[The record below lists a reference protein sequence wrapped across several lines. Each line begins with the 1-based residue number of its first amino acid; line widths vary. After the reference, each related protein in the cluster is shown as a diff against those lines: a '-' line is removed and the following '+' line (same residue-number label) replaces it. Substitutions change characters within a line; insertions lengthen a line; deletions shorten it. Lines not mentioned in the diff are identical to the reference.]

1 MSSSRFFGRII
12 AQMKIKRHTKII
24 SETTRRISIKVARK
38 QNRFFCFLCRE
49 ENEMISINE
58 AANRRRETW
67 REIVRQIEAGE
78 IHSVETANGEIY
90 VCAESI
96 LKDDFRRE

>member
-1 MSSSRFFGRII
+1 
-12 AQMKIKRHTKII
+12 
-24 SETTRRISIKVARK
+24 
-38 QNRFFCFLCRE
+38 
-49 ENEMISINE
+49 MISINE
-58 AANRRRETW
+58 AANRGQQTW